1 MATTLT
7 LKDLLALSDKLT
19 MQLTLLQNQIQ
30 LNDTLSLGDGF
41 QLIEHDIQI
50 KPLANIITLIDA
62 LIETQQSKTSEDQTD
77 NLLISDSLQILLA
90 PLLALSDQI
99 TLSDTLAI
107 QVGSGLS
114 LSDSLNF
121 TDSAGL
127 QIIENLL
134 LNLSDTL
141 NLSDSI
147 ENTSSS
153 DLDNYLR
160 RYLNDVS

>member
-114 LSDSLNF
+114 LSDSLSF